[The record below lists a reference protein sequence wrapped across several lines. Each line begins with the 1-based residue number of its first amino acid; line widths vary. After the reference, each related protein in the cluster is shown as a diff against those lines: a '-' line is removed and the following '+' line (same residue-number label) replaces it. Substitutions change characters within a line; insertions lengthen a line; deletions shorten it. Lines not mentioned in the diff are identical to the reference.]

1 MMMPIIITKGHT
13 HHLQNTALK
22 SALFIVVDW
31 SVDYWCEVAVVVV
44 VCR

>member
-1 MMMPIIITKGHT
+1 IITKGHT

-22 SALFIVVDW
+22 KALYLSSSIGPSIIGGVV
-31 SVDYWCEVAVVVV
+31 VVVLVVV